1 MVDQV
6 AEQVAEHEE
15 ALPQLLGEFAPIDVW
30 QRHMNTV
37 FYGLHGERLREL
49 YQTFA
54 AADYRL
60 GYALAADYVERA
72 TQRQKASPDP
82 STPGVVRPT
91 LRMHGLSPPVRSER
105 SDSEV
110 EEQTEAQSRRAD
122 PGTAAAPLTIM
133 EWGCGNGNLAACFLD
148 HVKALD
154 RDATLY
160 PRVQY
165 VLVDASETVLAGA
178 RANAE
183 LARHADRVQFVQATV
198 PELQAYPDG
207 SIDRIL
213 CNELWSELPTKLL
226 LRKAG
231 DVMEEHIRPNLKETR
246 LADFPD
252 WPGLVQAFDQ
262 AHIAGLKPLPA
273 FLEDILWEREYH
285 KIEAKD
291 VPFRRLVTDFLKL
304 FDEELLIPVNVAAA
318 ASLKEAHRLLAPDAI
333 GFSSFDAGTADEAV
347 LNDPEKPCYNLVGG
361 QFSFM
366 VNVPLLEDV
375 AKQVGGTRV
384 TVEPQ
389 KEFVGRSL
397 GVNVMSLMDVL
408 ASHPNLP
415 QDGPW
420 AIDLLILKTIEAV
433 NAGYTSPYER
443 TIELPMTPGTPEETR
458 RELEQLLE
466 RRATH
471 GVPDTV
477 AYLTEEEVMSAA
489 GRLEE
494 LGYDRGTLQAAFMAP
509 PQPVDYFHFR
519 MAPRE

>member
-6 AEQVAEHEE
+6 AERVAENEE
-15 ALPQLLGEFAPIDVW
+15 SLPQLLGDFAPVDVW

-37 FYGLHGERLREL
+37 FYGLRGERLREL

-54 AADYRL
+54 SADYRL

-72 TQRQKASPDP
+72 TKRQKANPNTGGD
-82 STPGVVRPT
+82 
-91 LRMHGLSPPVRSER
+91 
-105 SDSEV
+105 
-110 EEQTEAQSRRAD
+110 
-122 PGTAAAPLTIM
+122 PLTIM

-148 HVKALD
+148 RVKALD
-154 RDATLY
+154 QDAALY
-160 PRVQY
+160 PRLRY
-165 VLVDASETVLAGA
+165 VLIDASDTVLAGA
-178 RANAE
+178 RGNVE
-183 LARHADRVQFVQATV
+183 LAKHQDRVQFVQATV
-198 PELQAYPDG
+198 NELQSYRDG
-207 SIDRIL
+207 SVDRII

-246 LADFPD
+246 LGDFPD
-252 WPGLVQAFDQ
+252 WPGFVQAFDQ
-262 AHIAGLKPLPA
+262 ADVAGLKTLPA
-273 FLEDILWEREYH
+273 FLDDVVWEREYH
-285 KIEAKD
+285 NVEAKD
-291 VPFRRLVTDFLKL
+291 VPFRRLITDFLKL
-304 FDEELLIPVNVAAA
+304 FDEELLMPVNVDAA
-318 ASLKEAHRLLAPDAI
+318 ASLKEAHRLLSPDAL

-366 VNVPLLEDV
+366 VNFALLEDV
-375 AKQVGGTRV
+375 AKQVGGGRV

-397 GVNVMSLMDVL
+397 GVNVMSFMDVL

-415 QDGPW
+415 RGGPW
-420 AIDLLILKTIEAV
+420 EIDRLILKTIEAV
-433 NAGYTSPYER
+433 NAGYASPYER
-443 TIELPMTPGTPEETR
+443 TIELPIAPTTPEETR

-466 RRATH
+466 RLAKH

-477 AYLTEEEVMSAA
+477 AYLMEEEVMNVA
-489 GRLEE
+489 GHLEE

-509 PQPVDYFHFR
+509 PQPVDYFHFHVV
-519 MAPRE
+519 PDKK

>member
-1 MVDQV
+1 MVDQI
-6 AEQVAEHEE
+6 AEQVAENEE
-15 ALPQLLGEFAPIDVW
+15 ALPQLLGDFAPIDVW

-37 FYGLHGERLREL
+37 FYGLRGERLREL

-72 TQRQKASPDP
+72 TQRRKAGAE
-82 STPGVVRPT
+82 TG
-91 LRMHGLSPPVRSER
+91 G
-105 SDSEV
+105 
-110 EEQTEAQSRRAD
+110 
-122 PGTAAAPLTIM
+122 APLTIM

-165 VLVDASETVLAGA
+165 VLIDASEPVLASA

-183 LARHADRVQFVQATV
+183 LAGHGDRVQFVHATV
-198 PELQAYPDG
+198 QDLQSYPDG
-207 SIDRIL
+207 SVDRIL

-246 LADFPD
+246 LPDFPD
-252 WPGLVQAFDQ
+252 WPGLVQAFDR
-262 AHIAGLKPLPA
+262 ADIAGLKSLPA

-291 VPFRRLVTDFLKL
+291 VPFRRLIMDFLKL
-304 FDEELLIPVNVAAA
+304 FDEELLIPVNVGAA

-347 LNDPEKPCYNLVGG
+347 LNDPDKPCYNLVGG

-375 AKQVGGTRV
+375 AKQIGGGRV
-384 TVEPQ
+384 TIEPQ

-397 GVNVMSLMDVL
+397 GANVMSLMDVL

-415 QDGPW
+415 QDGAG
-420 AIDLLILKTIEAV
+420 AIDRLILKTIEAV

-443 TIELPMTPGTPEETR
+443 TIELPMAPETSEETR

-466 RRATH
+466 RLAKH
-471 GVPDTV
+471 GVADTV
-477 AYLTEEEVMSAA
+477 AYLTEEEVMTAA
-489 GRLEE
+489 GQLEE
-494 LGYDRGTLQAAFMAP
+494 LGYNRDTLRAAFLAP

-519 MAPRE
+519 MGPDK

>member
-1 MVDQV
+1 MVDQI
-6 AEQVAEHEE
+6 AEQVAENEE
-15 ALPQLLGEFAPIDVW
+15 ALPQLLGDFAPIDVW

-37 FYGLHGERLREL
+37 FYGLRGERLREL

-72 TQRQKASPDP
+72 TQRRKAGAE
-82 STPGVVRPT
+82 TG
-91 LRMHGLSPPVRSER
+91 
-105 SDSEV
+105 
-110 EEQTEAQSRRAD
+110 
-122 PGTAAAPLTIM
+122 AAPLTIM

-165 VLVDASETVLAGA
+165 VLIDASEPVLASA

-183 LARHADRVQFVQATV
+183 LAGHEDRVQFVHATV
-198 PELQAYPDG
+198 QDLQSYPDG
-207 SIDRIL
+207 SVDRIL

-246 LADFPD
+246 LPDFPD

-262 AHIAGLKPLPA
+262 ADIAGLKSLPA

-291 VPFRRLVTDFLKL
+291 VPFRRLIMDFLKL
-304 FDEELLIPVNVAAA
+304 FDEELLIPVNVGAA

-347 LNDPEKPCYNLVGG
+347 LNDPDKPCYNLVGG

-375 AKQVGGTRV
+375 AKQIGGGRV
-384 TVEPQ
+384 TIEPQ

-397 GVNVMSLMDVL
+397 GANVMSLMDVL

-415 QDGPW
+415 QDGAG
-420 AIDLLILKTIEAV
+420 AIDRLILKTIEAV

-443 TIELPMTPGTPEETR
+443 TIELPMAPETPEETR

-466 RRATH
+466 RLAKH
-471 GVPDTV
+471 GVADTV
-477 AYLTEEEVMSAA
+477 AYLTEEEVMTAA
-489 GRLEE
+489 GQLEE
-494 LGYDRGTLQAAFMAP
+494 LGYNRDTLRAAFLAP

-519 MAPRE
+519 MGPDK

>member
-1 MVDQV
+1 MAEHV
-6 AEQVAEHEE
+6 AENEE
-15 ALPQLLGEFAPIDVW
+15 VLPQLLGDFAPIDVW
-30 QRHMNTV
+30 QRHMNAV
-37 FYGLHGERLREL
+37 FYGLRGERLREL

-60 GYALAADYVERA
+60 AYALAADYVQRA
-72 TQRQKASPDP
+72 AQRQKLA
-82 STPGVVRPT
+82 
-91 LRMHGLSPPVRSER
+91 LSGA
-105 SDSEV
+105 
-110 EEQTEAQSRRAD
+110 QQSRRGRSET
-122 PGTAAAPLTIM
+122 GTAPLTIM

-154 RDATLY
+154 ATLY

-165 VLVDASETVLAGA
+165 VLIDASDTVLASA

-183 LARHADRVQFVQATV
+183 LAKHGDRVQFVQATV
-198 PELQAYPDG
+198 PDLQSFGDG
-207 SIDRIL
+207 SIDRIF

-231 DVMEEHIRPNLKETR
+231 EVMEEHIRPNLKETR
-246 LADFPD
+246 LVDYPD
-252 WPGLVQAFDQ
+252 WAGLVQAFDQ
-262 AHIAGLKPLPA
+262 ADIAGLKPLPA

-291 VPFRRLVTDFLKL
+291 VPFRRLITDFLKL
-304 FDEELLIPVNVAAA
+304 FDEELLVPMNVGAA
-318 ASLKEAHRLLAPDAI
+318 ASLKEAHRLLAPDAL

-366 VNVPLLEDV
+366 VNLALLEDV
-375 AKQVGGTRV
+375 AKQVGGGQV

-408 ASHPNLP
+408 ASHPDLP
-415 QDGPW
+415 QDPW
-420 AIDLLILKTIEAV
+420 ELDRLILKTVEAV

-443 TIELPMTPGTPEETR
+443 TIDLPLSPATPEETR
-458 RELEQLLE
+458 RELDQLL
-466 RRATH
+466 AQQAKH
-471 GVPDTV
+471 GVADTV
-477 AYLTEEEVMSAA
+477 AYLTEEEVMRAA
-489 GRLEE
+489 GQLEG
-494 LGYDRGTLQAAFMAP
+494 LGYDRGTLQAALMAP

-519 MAPRE
+519 MGP